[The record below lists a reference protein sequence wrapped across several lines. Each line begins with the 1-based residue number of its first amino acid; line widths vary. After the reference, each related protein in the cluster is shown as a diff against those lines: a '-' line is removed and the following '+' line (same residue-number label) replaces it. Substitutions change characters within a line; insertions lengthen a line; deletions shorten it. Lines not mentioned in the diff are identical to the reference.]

1 MFSFLYTHLMNYH
14 FGLPSVQLTKTT
26 GNRLVRIHQVMQNR
40 SLFFGCHYLAVFFNV
55 YVPCL
60 LVVATRF
67 NYTVALCAV
76 QHLAITHFYRH
87 VPAPSR
93 TYLVFRSISCI
104 CSTAAGKG
112 DATTDLGPFESY
124 LFYFLF
130 ALWHRGDSS
139 LSLGHCPLIVT
150 GRP

>member
-1 MFSFLYTHLMNYH
+1 MAKCYSMFSFLYTHLMNYH

-40 SLFFGCHYLAVFFNV
+40 SLFFGCHYPAVFFNV

-93 TYLVFRSISCI
+93 TFAVFLAFVPLRQGQG
-104 CSTAAGKG
+104 TLRP
-112 DATTDLGPFESY
+112 TLG
-124 LFYFLF
+124 
-130 ALWHRGDSS
+130 RSS
-139 LSLGHCPLIVT
+139 LICFTFYSPCGTGATAHCRSAIA
-150 GRP
+150 RSS